1 MTTNDIYSR
10 VWFETIDAAAETGMS
25 KAEAEEQAVATLMI
39 EVNAGRLTLDLE
51 GAVLAK
57 VRKADESHGRVADSL
72 LAKIAAGDAL
82 LFAEDLD
89 YVVTLGGGLR
99 KAWYHVDA
107 ADLDAMNEIRYK
119 NYRSVRESFQEFNG
133 HVIAVRPIILEH
145 GTMGAAYEAGAFVAQ
160 EKAA

>member
-1 MTTNDIYSR
+1 MNTTDIYSR

-25 KAEAEEQAVATLMI
+25 KADAEAQAVATLMV

-51 GAVLAK
+51 SAVLSQ
-57 VRKADESHGRVADSL
+57 VRKADEAHGRMADSL
-72 LAKIAAGDAL
+72 LSKIAAGDAL
-82 LFAEDLD
+82 LFTEDLD

-99 KAWYHVDA
+99 KAWYFVDA

-133 HVIAVRPIILEH
+133 NVIAVRPIVVEH
-145 GTMGAAYEAGAFVAQ
+145 GTMGAAYEAGAFGAKEQ
-160 EKAA
+160 AA